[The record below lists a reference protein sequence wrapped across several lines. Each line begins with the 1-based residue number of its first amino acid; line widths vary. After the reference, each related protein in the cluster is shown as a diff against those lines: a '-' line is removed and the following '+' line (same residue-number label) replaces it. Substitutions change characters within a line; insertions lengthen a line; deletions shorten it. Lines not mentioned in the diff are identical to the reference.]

1 MSMNIVKIG
10 KYEVGAGKPLLLIGG
25 PCVAESEEICLE
37 IAAFLKE
44 ACAKR
49 GVQYVFKASFD
60 KANRSSGRSFRGN
73 GMKKGLE
80 ILRTVR
86 EKMQLPVLTDIH
98 ETEQV
103 PEVAKAVDVLQ
114 IPAFLSRQTDLL
126 VAAAKSGLP
135 VNVKKGQFMAPEDMK
150 GVVGKLE
157 DAGCRNIMLT
167 ERGASFG
174 YHNLVVDIRGLQT
187 MRSFGYPVVYDATHS
202 VQLPGGLGNASGG
215 QREFIPV
222 LSRAAAAAGIDA
234 IFMEVHPNPAKALSD
249 GPNSLDFAGAE
260 KVLDEVKAIHELVG
274 KMQ

>member
-1 MSMNIVKIG
+1 MNIVKIG

-25 PCVAESEEICLE
+25 PCVAESEAICLE

-49 GVQYVFKASFD
+49 GIQYVFKASFD

-73 GMKKGLE
+73 GMAKGLE

-86 EKMQLPVLTDIH
+86 DKMNLPVLTDIH
-98 ETEQV
+98 ESEQV
-103 PEVAKAVDVLQ
+103 PEVAKSVDVLQ

-174 YHNLVVDIRGLQT
+174 YHNLVVDMRGLQT